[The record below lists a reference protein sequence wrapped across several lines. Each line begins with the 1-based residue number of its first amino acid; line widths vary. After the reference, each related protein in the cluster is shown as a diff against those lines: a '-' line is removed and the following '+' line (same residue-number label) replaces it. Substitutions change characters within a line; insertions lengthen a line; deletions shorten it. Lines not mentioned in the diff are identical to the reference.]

1 MAQADHLPIFKAS
14 YDLCLHLE
22 QVVERFSRSHRVGL
36 GSEIRASARRAL
48 GLVVRANSREDKVP
62 LLLELRE
69 EIESLKVQLRLCHD
83 VKARLPDLAA
93 EEPVR
98 ECRPWR
104 DTVST
109 ESEVEMAQS
118 LAEIEGD
125 ALQLSEEERARLAV
139 RLLASLEEE
148 AESPE
153 EIEKLWLVEA
163 EQRFQ
168 ELRDGVARG
177 IPAREVFARLRA
189 KLSP

>member
-1 MAQADHLPIFKAS
+1 
-14 YDLCLHLE
+14 
-22 QVVERFSRSHRVGL
+22 
-36 GSEIRASARRAL
+36 
-48 GLVVRANSREDKVP
+48 
-62 LLLELRE
+62 
-69 EIESLKVQLRLCHD
+69 
-83 VKARLPDLAA
+83 
-93 EEPVR
+93 
-98 ECRPWR
+98 
-104 DTVST
+104 
-109 ESEVEMAQS
+109 MAQS

-125 ALQLSEEERARLAV
+125 ALQLPEEERARLAV

>member
-1 MAQADHLPIFKAS
+1 MSI
-14 YDLCLHLE
+14 
-22 QVVERFSRSHRVGL
+22 
-36 GSEIRASARRAL
+36 
-48 GLVVRANSREDKVP
+48 
-62 LLLELRE
+62 
-69 EIESLKVQLRLCHD
+69 
-83 VKARLPDLAA
+83 
-93 EEPVR
+93 
-98 ECRPWR
+98 
-104 DTVST
+104 

-125 ALQLSEEERARLAV
+125 ALELSEEERARLAV

-168 ELRDGVARG
+168 ELRDGVVRG

-189 KLSP
+189 KLSS